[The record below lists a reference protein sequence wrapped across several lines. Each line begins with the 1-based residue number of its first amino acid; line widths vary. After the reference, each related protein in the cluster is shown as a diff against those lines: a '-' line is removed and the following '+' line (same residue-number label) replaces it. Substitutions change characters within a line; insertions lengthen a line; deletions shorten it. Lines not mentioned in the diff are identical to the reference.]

1 MSLIFTARATRGD
14 FGPAVREQLAPFGR
28 AARHGH
34 ARGGGGGEPLCW
46 GKQIGETQATRES
59 FSWEGGSSGGM
70 GWADEAVGVRVEW
83 FQGRF

>member
-1 MSLIFTARATRGD
+1 M
-14 FGPAVREQLAPFGR
+14 REQLAPFAR

-34 ARGGGGGEPLCW
+34 AGGAALL

-70 GWADEAVGVRVEW
+70 GWADEAVVGVRVEW
-83 FQGRF
+83 FQGRFWVFCFFLKQRRD